1 MPLWRVRTAQGER
14 LARGALAGG
23 PTELLAPEVTLDG
36 LLSAG
41 AGALAEAASGGVGD
55 GPVPA
60 GTTVLAPVGGQE
72 VWAAGVTYSTSRT
85 ARNEESGGHDYY
97 NLVYDAERPELFF
110 KAAPGRARGPGG
122 LIGVRS
128 DSGWDVPEPEL
139 ALVCD
144 AHGEIAGFT
153 IGNDVSSRSIEGE
166 NPLYLPQAKVY
177 RGSCALGPCIVP
189 AGEAPAPEQMEIRL
203 TIARDGDAVFE
214 GSTQVAL
221 LHRTPAELVDWLFR
235 AQDFAAGVVLLTGTS
250 IVPDKEFT
258 LRGGDEVRIA
268 ITGLG
273 ELVNT
278 VEVVQA

>member
-1 MPLWRVRTAQGER
+1 MPLWRVQTAQGER
-14 LARGALAGG
+14 LARGTLAGG
-23 PTELLAPEVTLDG
+23 PTELLGAGATLDG

-41 AGALAEAASGGVGD
+41 ADALAEAASSGPAD

-60 GTTVLAPVGGQE
+60 GSTVLVPVGGQE
-72 VWAAGVTYSTSRT
+72 VWAAGVTYARSRT
-85 ARNEESGGHDYY
+85 ARNEESGGHDFY
-97 NLVYDAERPELFF
+97 NLVYEAERPELFF

-122 LIGVRS
+122 VIGVRS

-144 AHGEIAGFT
+144 ARGEIAAYT

-177 RGSCALGPCIVP
+177 RGSCALGPCLVP
-189 AGEAPAPEQMEIRL
+189 VGEAPAPEDMEIRL
-203 TIARDGDAVFE
+203 AIARDGEDVFE

-221 LHRTPAELVDWLFR
+221 LRRKPAELVDWLFR
-235 AQDFAAGVVLLTGTS
+235 AQEFAAGVVLLTGTS
-250 IVPDKEFT
+250 IVPGKEFT

-273 ELVNT
+273 ELANT
-278 VEVVQA
+278 VEVVEA

>member
-1 MPLWRVRTAQGER
+1 MAIWRVSTPHGER
-14 LARGALAGG
+14 LARGPVDSG
-23 PTELLAPEVTLDG
+23 PAELLKAGTTIDSLLAAGSLD
-36 LLSAG
+36 
-41 AGALAEAASGGVGD
+41 AEAA
-55 GPVPA
+55 GPAPESA
-60 GTTVLAPVGGQE
+60 IVLAPVQGQE
-72 VWAAGVTYSTSRT
+72 VWAAGVTYAASRT
-85 ARNEESGGHDYY
+85 ARNDESKGAHDFYD
-97 NLVYDAERPELFF
+97 LVYDAERPELFF

-177 RGSCALGPCIVP
+177 RGSCALGPAIVP
-189 AGEAPAPEQMEIRL
+189 VAEAPAHDGMEITL
-203 TIARDGDAVFE
+203 TIARGGEPVFT

-221 LHRTPAELVDWLFR
+221 LKRGLDELVSWLFK
-235 AQDFAAGVVLLTGTS
+235 AQDFPVGAVLLTGTS
-250 IVPDKEFT
+250 VIPAVEFT
-258 LRGGDEVRIA
+258 LREGDEVRIA

>member
-1 MPLWRVRTAQGER
+1 MAIWRVQTADGPR
-14 LARGALAGG
+14 LARGPVEGG
-23 PTELLAPEVTLDG
+23 PVELLHGTLDA
-36 LLSAG
+36 LLASG
-41 AGALAEAASGGVGD
+41 SLDAEAD

-60 GTTVLAPVGGQE
+60 GSVLLAPVEGQE
-72 VWAAGVTYSTSRT
+72 VWAAGVTYAASRT
-85 ARNEESGGHDYY
+85 ARNEESGGHDFYD
-97 NLVYDAERPELFF
+97 LVYDAERPELFF

-122 LIGVRS
+122 VIGVRE

-139 ALVCD
+139 ALVIS
-144 AHGEIAGFT
+144 ASGEIVGYM

-166 NPLYLPQAKVY
+166 NPLYLPQAKIY

-189 AGEAPAPEQMEIRL
+189 VGEAPAAEELEISL
-203 TIARDGDAVFE
+203 TISRDGEAVFT

-221 LHRTPAELVDWLFR
+221 LKRKLPELVSWLYR
-235 AQDFAAGVVLLTGTS
+235 ALDFPVGAVLLTGTS
-250 IVPDKEFT
+250 VIPAVEFT

-278 VEVVQA
+278 VEVV